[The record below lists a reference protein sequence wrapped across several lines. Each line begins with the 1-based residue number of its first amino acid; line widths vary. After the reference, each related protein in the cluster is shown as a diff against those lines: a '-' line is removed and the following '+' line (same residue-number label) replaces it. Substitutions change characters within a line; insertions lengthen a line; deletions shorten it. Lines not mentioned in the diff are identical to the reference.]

1 MIGEE
6 RTISGRESPK
16 TTFFNFA
23 RSKSINGGKNL
34 GSSGDTMNSISPEG
48 LTEVVQ
54 RRALSYP
61 AILSVYL
68 FGSQSTGKAKPH
80 SDLDLAI
87 LLFPGQENDFPL
99 LELAVSLE
107 KALNRSVD
115 LVILNRAGELLK
127 YQVRRN
133 GRLLYERDP
142 RLRKQFEVRGRKS
155 FEDFL
160 YLHRRSL
167 GLASLRTA

>member
-1 MIGEE
+1 
-6 RTISGRESPK
+6 
-16 TTFFNFA
+16 
-23 RSKSINGGKNL
+23 
-34 GSSGDTMNSISPEG
+34 MNSIALSE
-48 LTEVVQ
+48 LTELVQ
-54 RRALSYP
+54 RQALSYP

-68 FGSQSTGKAKPH
+68 FGSQSTGKAKPD

-87 LLFPGQENDFPL
+87 LLFPGQEKDFPL

-107 KALNRSVD
+107 KDLKRSAD

-127 YQVRRN
+127 YQVRRY
-133 GRLLYERDP
+133 GRLLYDRDS

-160 YLHRRSL
+160 YLHHRYL
-167 GLASLRTA
+167 GQAFHHPA